1 MNIKKALVVSKLQ
14 PITYCK
20 QHNIFHIL
28 IYGSIHCHTIYNG
41 CSCKYCAIILVEIL
55 QSIYKSLT
63 NIWQKF
69 ERTYLFTYLFSL
81 PILGYLLPYLP
92 ILCKSIITIHMA
104 PNLNLWLSISYMAHV
119 GLT

>member
-1 MNIKKALVVSKLQ
+1 MNIKKTLMVSKLQ

-41 CSCKYCAIILVEIL
+41 CSCKYCAIILVEIC
-55 QSIYKSLT
+55 QNKYKSLMDICL
-63 NIWQKF
+63 NL

-92 ILCKSIITIHMA
+92 LLCKSIITTHMA
-104 PNLNLWLSISYMAHV
+104 LKLNLWLGIAYMAHL

>member
-1 MNIKKALVVSKLQ
+1 MNIKKTLMVSKLQ

-55 QSIYKSLT
+55 QNMYKSL
-63 NIWQKF
+63 ID
-69 ERTYLFTYLFSL
+69 
-81 PILGYLLPYLP
+81 I
-92 ILCKSIITIHMA
+92 
-104 PNLNLWLSISYMAHV
+104 
-119 GLT
+119 